1 MKRQQYHCKT
11 ATCPFYK
18 KEDHQT
24 IFCEGVTDNSSVHL
38 AFGNGLYCKEYKESK
53 CRSNYR
59 QCYVYRMLEDVNA

>member
-1 MKRQQYHCKT
+1 MKRNQYRCKT

-18 KEDHQT
+18 KEDQQT
-24 IFCEGVTDNSSVHL
+24 IFCEGVMDNSSVHL
-38 AFGNGLYCKEYKESK
+38 SFGNGLDCTEYKESK